1 MTVGGRQSMAGLV
14 LYCKLNFVWTTLNF
28 FKYPMVQLLGIHMD
42 VQGVIGKLIF
52 LVNAI
57 EVDTSD
63 SLGLLVRN
71 LVYLIFDP
79 SKP

>member
-1 MTVGGRQSMAGLV
+1 
-14 LYCKLNFVWTTLNF
+14 
-28 FKYPMVQLLGIHMD
+28 MD

-57 EVDTSD
+57 EVDTGD